1 MSEQEEISE
10 HIHHA
15 QEPFDKL
22 VAGTMAIVAALLAI
36 VSVAGQHFNT
46 EKLLLQQKA
55 SDQWAYYQAKDIRR
69 YTAQVAGDMLAQTK
83 GDADVAKK
91 YAQDSDRYRKQT
103 TQIEDQ
109 AKDFEKERDRLG
121 RQADFYHFGEVFL
134 EIAIVFSSLAIL
146 VKRRMLYIGGLV
158 AASIGV
164 VISLYGWIEYGLIAH
179 AA

>member
-1 MSEQEEISE
+1 MPEQEEISE

-15 QEPFDKL
+15 QEPFDKV

-36 VSVAGQHFNT
+36 VTVLGQHFNT

-69 YTAQVAGDMLAQTK
+69 YTAQIAGDMIGQIK
-83 GDADVAKK
+83 GDAAVAEK

-103 TQIEDQ
+103 AEIQDQ
-109 AKDFEKERDRLG
+109 ARDFEKERDRLG
-121 RQADFYHFGEVFL
+121 KQADFYHFGEVFL

-146 VKRRMLYIGGLV
+146 VKRRLLFIGGLV
-158 AASIGV
+158 TASIGV
-164 VISLYGWIEYGLIAH
+164 IISLYGWIAYGLTAH